1 MAQLGSYIPARSAT
15 LGVLDAIYTRMGS
28 SDNIFQHKST
38 FMVELTVSNCIPSTA
53 GVPHVVHVI
62 LHVFAALQEAAEV
75 MKHATS
81 NSLVIIDELGRG
93 TSTHDG
99 TAVAHATLT
108 HLVDKVNKLKL
119 WWYRSASLKAKI
131 TVEKCFVMANMH
143 IIVSSCLLY
152 NCDYCFSMSCFR

>member
-1 MAQLGSYIPARSAT
+1 MAQLGSYVPARSAT

-108 HLVDKVNKLKL
+108 HLVDKVN
-119 WWYRSASLKAKI
+119 
-131 TVEKCFVMANMH
+131 N
-143 IIVSSCLLY
+143 
-152 NCDYCFSMSCFR
+152 